1 MICQLLASLLR
12 RPPSARRLLALVLM
26 TFATALLSAVSGPAS
41 ATTARHCAA
50 HHVAHGTRCVARPV
64 RHGHHATALKSR
76 RHPVVHRKPR
86 RRAVPK
92 HGVASHERVHR
103 KRAAR
108 GTHAK
113 RKPRHPLHPPVRH
126 AARAGA
132 AGIERGEAPVAEQS
146 ADPIGHFAKPQLLA
160 GCGYSPATRRLL
172 RSRSIYVVDER
183 TGTVLL
189 ERNAQQIRPIASVSK
204 LMTAVVW
211 LDHQAPL
218 AKKIRVTAADRDT
231 IKFTGSRLKV
241 GSVLS
246 RRDMLHIALM
256 SSENRAAAA
265 LSRDYPGGRPAF
277 LTAMNRK
284 ARALGMSHSHFVS
297 PTGLSPH
304 NVSTA
309 SDLAKLVAAADH
321 YTPIRTFS
329 TDRGQIVRPGHGQLR
344 YVNSNALVRGGDRRI
359 TLQKTGFINEAGHCV
374 VMRYRINGRPVDMV
388 LLDAP
393 GPRDHLADAIRIRDW
408 LACSLH

>member
-1 MICQLLASLLR
+1 MIRHLIASLLR
-12 RPPSARRLLALVLM
+12 RPPCVRRALALFLM
-26 TFATALLSAVSGPAS
+26 TFATALLSGVSGPAS
-41 ATTARHCAA
+41 AATQRHCAA
-50 HHVAHGTRCVARPV
+50 HQIAHGKRCVARPV
-64 RHGHHATALKSR
+64 RHGHHATALKPR

-92 HGVASHERVHR
+92 HSVVSHERVHR

-108 GTHAK
+108 GTHPK
-113 RKPRHPLHPPVRH
+113 RKPKPHPPVRH
-126 AARAGA
+126 TARASA
-132 AGIERGEAPVAEQS
+132 APVVAQA
-146 ADPIGHFAKPQLLA
+146 ADPIGDFAKPQLLA
-160 GCGYSPATRRLL
+160 GCGYTPATRRLL

-189 ERNAQQIRPIASVSK
+189 ERNAKQIRPIASVSK

-211 LDHQAPL
+211 LDRRAPM
-218 AKKIRVTAADRDT
+218 AKKIHVTAADRDT

-277 LTAMNRK
+277 LAAMNRK
-284 ARALGMSHSHFVS
+284 ARALGMSNSHFVS

-309 SDLAKLVAAADH
+309 RDLAHLVAAADH
-321 YTPIRTFS
+321 YAPIRAFS
-329 TDRGQIVRPGHGQLR
+329 TDQGQIVRPGHGQLR

-374 VMRYRINGRPVDMV
+374 VIRYLIDGRPVDIV

-393 GPRDHLADAIRIRDW
+393 GPRDHIADAIRIRNW

>member
-1 MICQLLASLLR
+1 MIRHLIASLLR
-12 RPPSARRLLALVLM
+12 RPPSVRRILALFVM
-26 TFATALLSAVSGPAS
+26 TLATALLSGVSGPAS
-41 ATTARHCAA
+41 AAARHCAA
-50 HHVAHGTRCVARPV
+50 HQIAHGKRCVARPV
-64 RHGHHATALKSR
+64 KRGHHAAALKPR
-76 RHPVVHRKPR
+76 RHPAVHRKPR

-92 HGVASHERVHR
+92 HSVVSHERLHR

-108 GTHAK
+108 GTNAK
-113 RKPRHPLHPPVRH
+113 RKPKPPVRH
-126 AARAGA
+126 AAPAIART
-132 AGIERGEAPVAEQS
+132 
-146 ADPIGHFAKPQLLA
+146 ADPIGDFAKPQLLA
-160 GCGYSPATRRLL
+160 GCGYTPATRRLL

-189 ERNAQQIRPIASVSK
+189 ERNARQIRPIASVSK

-211 LDHQAPL
+211 LDRRAPM
-218 AKKIRVTAADRDT
+218 ATKIRVTAADRDT

-246 RRDMLHIALM
+246 RSDMLHIALM

-277 LTAMNRK
+277 LAAMNRK
-284 ARALGMSHSHFVS
+284 ARALGMSNSHFVS

-309 SDLAKLVAAADH
+309 RDLAQLVAAANR
-321 YTPIRTFS
+321 YTPIRAFS
-329 TDRGQIVRPGHGQLR
+329 TDRGQTVRPGHGQLR

-374 VMRYRINGRPVDMV
+374 VIRYLIDGRPVDIV

-393 GPRDHLADAIRIRDW
+393 GPADHIADAIRIRNW

>member
-1 MICQLLASLLR
+1 MIRHLIASLLH
-12 RPPSARRLLALVLM
+12 RPPSARRLLALFLT
-26 TFATALLSAVSGPAS
+26 TFAAALLSAVSAPAS
-41 ATTARHCAA
+41 AAAARHCAA
-50 HHVAHGTRCVARPV
+50 HQVAHGTRCVVRPV
-64 RHGHHATALKSR
+64 RHGHRATALKPR
-76 RHPVVHRKPR
+76 RHPVVHHKPR
-86 RRAVPK
+86 RRAVPE
-92 HGVASHERVHR
+92 HGAASHERVHR

-113 RKPRHPLHPPVRH
+113 RKPKLLHSPVRH
-126 AARAGA
+126 TARASAGA
-132 AGIERGEAPVAEQS
+132 IAVQA
-146 ADPIGHFAKPQLLA
+146 ADPIGNFAKPQLLA
-160 GCGYSPATRRLL
+160 GCGYTPASKRLL

-189 ERNAQQIRPIASVSK
+189 ERNARQIRPIASVSK

-211 LDHQAPL
+211 LDRRAPM
-218 AKKIRVTAADRDT
+218 AKTIRVMASDRDT

-277 LTAMNRK
+277 LAAMNRK
-284 ARALGMSHSHFVS
+284 ARTLGMSNSHFVS
-297 PTGLSPH
+297 PTGLSPR

-309 SDLAKLVAAADH
+309 RDLARLVAAADR
-321 YTPIRTFS
+321 YAPIRTFS

-374 VMRYRINGRPVDMV
+374 VIRYLIDGRPVDIV

-393 GPRDHLADAIRIRDW
+393 GPSDHIADAIRIRNW

>member
-1 MICQLLASLLR
+1 MIRHLIASLPH
-12 RPPSARRLLALVLM
+12 RPPSVRRILALFLM
-26 TFATALLSAVSGPAS
+26 TFATALLSGLSGPAS
-41 ATTARHCAA
+41 AAAARHCAA
-50 HHVAHGTRCVARPV
+50 HQVAHGKRCVARPA
-64 RHGHHATALKSR
+64 RHAAHAKALKPR
-76 RHPVVHRKPR
+76 RHPIAHRKPH

-92 HGVASHERVHR
+92 HSAVSHERVHR

-108 GTHAK
+108 GTQAK
-113 RKPRHPLHPPVRH
+113 RKPRPHPPLPSP
-126 AARAGA
+126 ARRA
-132 AGIERGEAPVAEQS
+132 APVVAQA
-146 ADPIGHFAKPQLLA
+146 ADPIGAFAKPQLLA
-160 GCGYSPATRRLL
+160 GCGYTPATKRLL
-172 RSRSIYVVDER
+172 RSRAIYVVDER

-189 ERNAQQIRPIASVSK
+189 ERNAKQIRPIASVSK

-211 LDHQAPL
+211 LDRRAPM
-218 AKKIRVTAADRDT
+218 AKALRVTAADRDT

-277 LTAMNRK
+277 LAAMNRK
-284 ARALGMSHSHFVS
+284 ARALGMSNSHFVS

-309 SDLAKLVAAADH
+309 RDLAQLVAAAEH
-321 YTPIRTFS
+321 YAPIRTFS

-374 VMRYRINGRPVDMV
+374 VMRYLIDGRPVDIV

-393 GPRDHLADAIRIRDW
+393 GPADHIADAIRIRNW